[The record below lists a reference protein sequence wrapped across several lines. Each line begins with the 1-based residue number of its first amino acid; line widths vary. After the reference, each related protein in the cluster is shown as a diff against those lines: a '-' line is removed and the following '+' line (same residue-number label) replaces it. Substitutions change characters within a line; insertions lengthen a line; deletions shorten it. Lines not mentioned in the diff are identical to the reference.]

1 MAALPLFHDWRTVS
15 RRIAGSS
22 KLAVFTD
29 FDGTLVPF
37 QKRAEDAHLSPHVRG
52 LLSGIVERG
61 HVMGFVSGRRL
72 RDLER
77 RVNVRGAWYVGVH
90 GFFVRAPDHRTW
102 ARLRPGASEAV
113 ARITRR
119 LRRTLSDVPGV
130 MVEAKRASVA
140 VHYARVGGTAHDAAD
155 SAVRTAIRHQHGVRI
170 QLGRRVIEILPD
182 GSVDKATAI
191 KAILHREWPRS
202 GAGPRGK
209 RLAIFLGDDLTDE
222 RVFESWPGL
231 SIVVGP
237 RRPSAARYA
246 LESPADVR
254 TFFERLT
261 RIC

>member
-1 MAALPLFHDWRTVS
+1 MAALPLFRDWPSVS

-22 KLAVFTD
+22 DLAVFTD

-37 QKRAEDAHLSPHVRG
+37 RKRAEDAHLSTRLRG

-102 ARLRPGASEAV
+102 ARLRPGAGATV
-113 ARITRR
+113 ARITRQ
-119 LRRTLSDVPGV
+119 LRRALSGV
-130 MVEAKRASVA
+130 RGIAIEAKRASVA
-140 VHYARVGGTAHDAAD
+140 VHYARQDGTAHALAA
-155 SAVRTAIRHQHGVRI
+155 SAVRTALRRQPGVRI
-170 QLGRRVIEILPD
+170 QPGRRVIEILPD

-191 KAILHREWPRS
+191 RAILHREWPRA
-202 GAGPRGK
+202 GAGR

-222 RVFESWPGL
+222 RVFKRWPGL

>member
-1 MAALPLFHDWRTVS
+1 MAAVPLFNDWPAIS

-37 QKRAEDAHLSPHVRG
+37 RDKPEEVHLPAHMRQ

-61 HVMGFVSGRRL
+61 HLMGFVSGRKL
-72 RDLER
+72 GDLEE

-90 GFFVRAPDHRTW
+90 GFYVRAPDQRTW
-102 ARLRPGASEAV
+102 ARLRPGARAAV
-113 ARITRR
+113 AHITRR
-119 LRRTLSDVPGV
+119 LRRELTGV
-130 MVEAKRASVA
+130 AGVAIEAKHASVA
-140 VHYARVGGTAHDAAD
+140 VHYARQGGASHDMAA
-155 SAVRTAIRHQHGVRI
+155 SAVRMALTRQRGVRI
-170 QLGRRVIEILPD
+170 QPGRRVIEILPD

-191 KAILHREWPRS
+191 RGILDREWPRT
-202 GAGPRGK
+202 GASR

-222 RVFESWPGL
+222 RVFKSWPGL

-246 LESPADVR
+246 LRSPADVR
-254 TFFERLT
+254 TFFERLM

>member
-1 MAALPLFHDWRTVS
+1 MTALPLFHDWPTVA

-22 KLAVFTD
+22 NLAVFTD

-37 QKRAEDAHLSPHVRG
+37 RKRAEDAHLSPRLRG

-72 RDLER
+72 GDLER
-77 RVNVRGAWYVGVH
+77 RVNIRGAWYVGVH

-102 ARLRPGASEAV
+102 ARLRPGARAAL

-119 LRRTLSDVPGV
+119 LRRVLDGATGV
-130 MVEAKRASVA
+130 AIEAKRASVA
-140 VHYARVGGTAHDAAD
+140 VHYARQDGPSHDLATG
-155 SAVRTAIRHQHGVRI
+155 AVRTAMHRQRGMRI
-170 QLGRRVIEILPD
+170 QHGRRVIEILPD
-182 GSVDKATAI
+182 GTVDKATAI
-191 KAILHREWPRS
+191 RAILRREWPRADA
-202 GAGPRGK
+202 GAK
-209 RLAIFLGDDLTDE
+209 LAIFLGDDVTDE
-222 RVFESWPGL
+222 RVFKNWPGL

-246 LESPADVR
+246 LGSPADVR